1 MYEGD
6 LDGLEEDVKKSRES
20 WLKKCTAKKMLDAWA
35 EIVLWV
41 EDSQL
46 AHMQERDPEV
56 IWRNLAQ
63 VHVVQGFAT
72 WLAS

>member
-6 LDGLEEDVKKSRES
+6 LDGSEEDVKKLRES
-20 WLKKCTAKKMLDAWA
+20 WLKKRTAKKMSDAQV

-46 AHMQERDPEV
+46 AHMWERDPEV

-63 VHVVQGFAT
+63 VHVAQGFAT
-72 WLAS
+72 QLA